1 MRPCLRLILP
11 VFFLCALSASAADF
25 RQVTWGMSVDDVTAA
40 DSDLSFTQQDE
51 AASTILSAR
60 VYVMGRTGTLN
71 YIFESGKLI
80 IAQYRFD
87 DEDDMSTFKEILV
100 VLKKKY
106 GTAASS
112 AAASSR
118 WKSARTYISLSFK
131 DDVCRVDYADQAWV
145 AAAKDQQKAQYE
157 SLF

>member
-1 MRPCLRLILP
+1 MSLRLRLILP
-11 VFFLCALSASAADF
+11 VLFLCALSASAADF
-25 RQVTWGMSVDDVTAA
+25 RQVTWGMSVDDVAGA
-40 DSDLSFTQQDE
+40 ESDLSFTQQDT
-51 AASTILSAR
+51 ATGAILSAH

-71 YIFESGKLI
+71 YIFEGGKLI

-87 DEDDMSTFKEILV
+87 DDDDMPTFKEILG

-112 AAASSR
+112 GAAYSR
-118 WKSARTYISLSFK
+118 WNTARTYVSLSFK

-145 AAAKDQQKAQYE
+145 AAAKAQQKAQYD